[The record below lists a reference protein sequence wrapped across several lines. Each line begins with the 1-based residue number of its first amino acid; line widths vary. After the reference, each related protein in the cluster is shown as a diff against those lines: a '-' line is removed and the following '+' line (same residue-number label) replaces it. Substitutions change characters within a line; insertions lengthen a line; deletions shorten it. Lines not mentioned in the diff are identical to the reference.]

1 MSATVSRVK
10 TARHA
15 LTEWSWTS
23 LTANTATTVDFDG
36 VDENCVLLVTATAND
51 TLTVSKGNH
60 IQGVADLE
68 LSITAD
74 KLYAIALPSME
85 FKNVSGTNKG
95 YIVVTAGKSTTSVAL
110 VEINQL

>member
-1 MSATVSRVK
+1 MSATVDRVK

-15 LTEWSWTS
+15 LTEWEWTS
-23 LTANTATTVDFDG
+23 LTANTAATLDYEG
-36 VDENCVLLVTATAND
+36 VDENCVLLVTATADD

-60 IQGVADLE
+60 IQGVADLA
-68 LSITAD
+68 LSITAN

-95 YIVVTAGKSTTSVAL
+95 FVVVTAGKSTTSVAL
-110 VEINQL
+110 VEIDQL